1 MRSQRSENLMPVFVW
16 IGRDG
21 DQSAD
26 LRQEKR
32 PAHLASLQSLSDAG
46 RIRYAG
52 PLKDAS
58 GKPRGSVIVFDAET
72 LEEATSV
79 ANADPY
85 AISGVFA
92 TVEVFESL
100 QVFPSDDA

>member
-1 MRSQRSENLMPVFVW
+1 MPVYVW

-21 DQSAD
+21 DQTAD

-52 PLKDAS
+52 PLKTAE
-58 GKPRGSVIVFDAET
+58 GKPCGSVIVFDAET
-72 LEEATSV
+72 LEEAKAV
-79 ANADPY
+79 ANGDPY
-85 AISGVFA
+85 STAGVFA

-100 QVFPSDDA
+100 QVFPSEDA

>member
-1 MRSQRSENLMPVFVW
+1 MPVYVW

-21 DQSAD
+21 DQTAA

-32 PAHLASLQSLSDAG
+32 PDHLANLQSLSDAG

-52 PLKDAS
+52 PLKTAE
-58 GKPRGSVIVFDAET
+58 GKPCGSVIVFDADS
-72 LEEATSV
+72 LEEATST
-79 ANADPY
+79 ANGDPY
-85 AISGVFA
+85 STSGVFA